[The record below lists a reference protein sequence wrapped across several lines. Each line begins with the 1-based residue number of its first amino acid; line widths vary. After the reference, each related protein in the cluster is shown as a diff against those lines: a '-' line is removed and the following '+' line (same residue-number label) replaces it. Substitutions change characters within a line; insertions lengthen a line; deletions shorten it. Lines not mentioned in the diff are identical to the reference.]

1 VPRLLCLLI
10 RQRDALL
17 RLTTKKNE
25 NNEPKRARCIISS
38 YMISDVL
45 SVYSRQLDAL
55 VVALLVPVRPDALL
69 LA

>member
-25 NNEPKRARCIISS
+25 NNKSKRARCIISS

-45 SVYSRQLDAL
+45 SVYSRRLDAL
-55 VVALLVPVRPDALL
+55 VHALLVSVRPDALL
-69 LA
+69 DA